1 MYMGKKKENCY
12 IKCTKCKK
20 IFNNEIFDMSEYGYY
35 IKEKSIKK
43 FFCSYSCMMAYQH
56 EKEKYDE
63 PNKSVSV
70 KGCRVYSPAGIQF
83 S

>member
-56 EKEKYDE
+56 E
-63 PNKSVSV
+63 
-70 KGCRVYSPAGIQF
+70 
-83 S
+83 

>member
-1 MYMGKKKENCY
+1 
-12 IKCTKCKK
+12 
-20 IFNNEIFDMSEYGYY
+20 
-35 IKEKSIKK
+35 
-43 FFCSYSCMMAYQH
+43 MAYQH
-56 EKEKYDE
+56 EKEKYDEGIKDNQQNQDYQNYDE